1 MPSAARDG
9 PVGVGEYDPP
19 DHPRAPH
26 AVPGTIGSRRE
37 NTAMLSRRRPPA
49 EPVRT
54 FTNLSGFLQR
64 AVDDGNVVIYRPDG
78 TAAWDTGTWQ

>member
-1 MPSAARDG
+1 
-9 PVGVGEYDPP
+9 
-19 DHPRAPH
+19 
-26 AVPGTIGSRRE
+26 
-37 NTAMLSRRRPPA
+37 
-49 EPVRT
+49 VRT